1 MAHPVMWFEVLGQD
15 GDRLRQFYGGLFG
28 WKIAADNP
36 VNYGMVDTGEKRG
49 IPGGVG
55 QTFPGTRPWVT
66 FYVETP
72 DVALSLA
79 KAEGLGGKVVMP
91 RTKMPDVTLG
101 VSERTVYRDI
111 RDLVLAGTPIDGE
124 AGVGYRVRPGYDLPP
139 LMFDRDEIQAL
150 VLGTRIVRQF
160 GDPALARASDAILSK
175 VAAVIPKDLAPL
187 LAETR
192 LFVPSSIG
200 SGRASDA
207 LSAAR
212 EALIAHRKLRFK
224 YEGAHGGGTER
235 TVRPLG
241 VFFWGRTWT
250 LAAWCELRNDF
261 RNFRLDRA
269 SGSTL
274 LDETFDD
281 EPGKTLR
288 DLLTQYGPAA
298 VRLLDG

>member
-1 MAHPVMWFEVLGQD
+1 MRRA
-15 GDRLRQFYGGLFG
+15 DRLFQIVQLLRRRRTATTASDIGG
-28 WKIAADNP
+28 
-36 VNYGMVDTGEKRG
+36 R
-49 IPGGVG
+49 
-55 QTFPGTRPWVT
+55 
-66 FYVETP
+66 
-72 DVALSLA
+72 
-79 KAEGLGGKVVMP
+79 
-91 RTKMPDVTLG
+91 LG

-124 AGVGYRVRPGYDLPP
+124 AGVGYRIRPGYDLPP

-150 VLGTRIVRQF
+150 VLGARIVRQF

-192 LFVPSSIG
+192 LFVPSSIRG
-200 SGRASDA
+200 DRSADA
-207 LSAAR
+207 LMIVR
-212 EALIAHRKLRFK
+212 EALIARRKLRFN
-224 YEGAHGGGTER
+224 YTGAAGGGTER

-241 VFFWGRTWT
+241 VFFWGRKWT

-269 SGSTL
+269 SATTL
-274 LDETFDD
+274 LDQTFDD

-288 DLLTQYGPAA
+288 DLLTKYGPEA
-298 VRLLDG
+298 VRLLDS

>member
-1 MAHPVMWFEVLGQD
+1 MRRA
-15 GDRLRQFYGGLFG
+15 DRLFQIIQLLRRRRTATT
-28 WKIAADNP
+28 AAQ
-36 VNYGMVDTGEKRG
+36 M
-49 IPGGVG
+49 
-55 QTFPGTRPWVT
+55 
-66 FYVETP
+66 
-72 DVALSLA
+72 
-79 KAEGLGGKVVMP
+79 AE
-91 RTKMPDVTLG
+91 RLG

-150 VLGTRIVRQF
+150 VLGARIVRQF
-160 GDPALARASDAILSK
+160 GDPGLARASDAILNK
-175 VAAVIPKDLAPL
+175 IAAVIPKDLAPL
-187 LAETR
+187 ISETR

-200 SGRASDA
+200 GGKSADA
-207 LSAAR
+207 LSVAR
-212 EALIAHRKLRFK
+212 EALIARRKVRLK
-224 YEGAHGGGTER
+224 YAGAQGPDTER

-269 SGSTL
+269 TQSTL
-274 LDETFDD
+274 LDQTFDD